1 MHENQNTTM
10 EKNLYVLL
18 VIAVTA
24 LVNLVFALTG
34 VTETLSCDIAHAG
47 SNMTASVHAAV
58 MGSTTAVD

>member
-1 MHENQNTTM
+1 M

-34 VTETLSCDIAHAG
+34 VTSTLSCDVTKAG
-47 SNMTASVHAAV
+47 TSMLATAHAAV
-58 MGSTTAVD
+58 MGPTNQAD